1 MTADEIRR
9 VVTFEAGLTVGSPVT
24 LCYTHQYRFF
34 RMPAEVARLTEAAI
48 TARVL
53 VDQRGR
59 SGRMLWPKGHLLTVP
74 RYREDGSPWSA
85 QNRVAPEGGYA
96 A

>member
-1 MTADEIRR
+1 MTAEEIRR
-9 VVTFEAGLTVGSPVT
+9 VVTFEASLTAGSPVT

-34 RMPAEVARLTEAAI
+34 RMPAEVARLTAEAI

-59 SGRMLWPKGHLLTVP
+59 NGRILWPKGQLLTVP
-74 RYREDGSPWSA
+74 RYSADGSKWSA

-96 A
+96 